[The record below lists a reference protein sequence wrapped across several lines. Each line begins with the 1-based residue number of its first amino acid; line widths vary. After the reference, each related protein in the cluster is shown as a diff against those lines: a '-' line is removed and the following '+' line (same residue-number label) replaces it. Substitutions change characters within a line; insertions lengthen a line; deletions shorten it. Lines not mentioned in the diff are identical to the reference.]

1 MGFKI
6 ETLNPIPPKS
16 NPFSYDSYNMGT
28 KIGANCTVMYDKF
41 PRENHSYLIVINT
54 ATGER
59 VKLEFEPDFYQKLAN
74 EIRRDMEICGDE
86 IEEGEEF
93 VFTMNEGSGMGWRRV
108 SEDGLYD

>member
-41 PRENHSYLIVINT
+41 PHENHSYLIVINT

-59 VKLEFEPDFYQKLAN
+59 VKLEFASDFYQKLAN
-74 EIRRDMEICGDE
+74 EIKRNQEMYGDE

-93 VFTMNEGSGMGWRRV
+93 VFTMNEGSGMGWRRIAADHR
-108 SEDGLYD
+108 ED